1 MPANGCSNDDE
12 TVRPNQLLKESDENR
27 YFDFGIQ
34 RSATV
39 DSAAFRSKKEKKGV
53 C

>member
-1 MPANGCSNDDE
+1 MPAYGFSNDDE
-12 TVRPNQLLKESDENR
+12 TIRPNQLLRENHENR

-34 RSATV
+34 RSTNV
-39 DSAAFRSKKEKKGV
+39 DSTAFRSKKEKKGV